1 MYLRK
6 LLLDMQLRVL
16 DEQMS
21 FIIQDIIMYFIVV
34 PNYTSQN
41 NWVTE
46 LCSVLGIF
54 WVNTAFAKNES

>member
-21 FIIQDIIMYFIVV
+21 FIIQDIMYFIVV

-41 NWVTE
+41 NRVTE
-46 LCSVLGIF
+46 LCSGLGIF
-54 WVNTAFAKNES
+54 WVNKAFAKNES